1 MNDVID
7 CAPAVGPLTARE
19 QEVLLGI
26 AAGLS
31 AKQIA
36 RQLILSH
43 RTVERHIENIR
54 IKMQA
59 RNTAHLITRAFSVG
73 ALRAA

>member
-1 MNDVID
+1 MTDVID
-7 CAPAVGPLTARE
+7 GEPAVALLSSRE
-19 QEVLLGI
+19 QEILLAI

-36 RQLILSH
+36 RRLILSH

-73 ALRAA
+73 ALTAA

>member
-1 MNDVID
+1 MTDVGD
-7 CAPAVGPLTARE
+7 RAPAASLLSSRE
-19 QEVLLGI
+19 QEILLGI

-36 RQLILSH
+36 RSLLLSH

-54 IKMQA
+54 VKMQA
-59 RNTAHLITRAFSVG
+59 RNTAHLITRAFAVG
-73 ALRAA
+73 ALSAA

>member
-1 MNDVID
+1 MTDVID
-7 CAPAVGPLTARE
+7 REPTVGLLSARE
-19 QEVLLGI
+19 QEILLAI

-31 AKQIA
+31 AKEIA
-36 RQLILSH
+36 RRLILSH

-54 IKMQA
+54 LKLHA
-59 RNTAHLITRAFSVG
+59 RNTAHLITRAFSIG

>member
-1 MNDVID
+1 MTDVID
-7 CAPAVGPLTARE
+7 DAPAASLLSARE
-19 QEVLLGI
+19 QEILLGI

-31 AKQIA
+31 AKEIA
-36 RQLILSH
+36 RRLILSH

>member
-1 MNDVID
+1 MSDVID
-7 CAPAVGPLTARE
+7 CAPSVSLLSSRE
-19 QEVLLGI
+19 QQVLEGI

-31 AKQIA
+31 AKQLA
-36 RQLILSH
+36 RQLIISP

-59 RNTAHLITRAFSVG
+59 RNTAHLIARAFSVG
-73 ALRAA
+73 VLGSG

>member
-1 MNDVID
+1 MTDVID
-7 CAPAVGPLTARE
+7 CEPTVGLLSSRE
-19 QEVLLGI
+19 QEILLAI

-31 AKQIA
+31 AKEIA
-36 RQLILSH
+36 RRLILSH

-54 IKMQA
+54 LKLHA
-59 RNTAHLITRAFSVG
+59 RNTAHLITRAFSIG